1 MIESFLKNRT
11 VPILFIFNVILVIVS
26 WLMSVVA
33 YPRLPA
39 QIPVW
44 IDILGR
50 PFVMEPKSLLFF
62 FSPLVQT
69 GLFLGL
75 YLLVRLLA
83 NFVENPQK
91 QNVLKESVLLILIFF
106 QLIFI
111 HIQRVLI
118 FLAHGIEGGFNR
130 FYFYALFVIILVLI
144 PYFRIRLKLV
154 NSTIHS
160 A

>member
-1 MIESFLKNRT
+1 MIESFLKKRT
-11 VPILFIFNVILVIVS
+11 VPILLVFNAILVVVS

-39 QIPVW
+39 QIPIW

-50 PFVMEPKSLLFF
+50 PFTMEPKSPLFF
-62 FSPLVQT
+62 FTPLVQT

-75 YLLVRLLA
+75 YFLVRLLSH
-83 NFVENPQK
+83 FIENLQK
-91 QNVLKESVLLILIFF
+91 QNIMKEFVLLVLIFF

-111 HIQRVLI
+111 HIQRGLI

-154 NSTIHS
+154 NRM
-160 A
+160 